1 MVKIKRLIIPSI
13 FFWPHHKA
21 CWILVPQP
29 GIEPIPPTMEAQ
41 KQKHGV
47 LTTGLPGK
55 TRYQVLMRTLN
66 NWNSHT
72 LLVENA
78 KWYNHF
84 VKQFGSFS
92 FKTQNKTK
100 KTLFKWFQNPTVR
113 YLSKRNKSICSHR
126 FVLECLEQLYS

>member
-13 FFWPHHKA
+13 FFWPHHRA

-29 GIEPIPPTMEAQ
+29 GIEPTPPTMEAQ

-47 LTTGLPGK
+47 LTTGQSGK
-55 TRYQVLMRTLN
+55 TRYQLLMRTLN

-92 FKTQNKTK
+92 FKKQNKTK
-100 KTLFKWFQNPTVR
+100 KHFSNDSEIPLLGIYPREIKAYAHTDL
-113 YLSKRNKSICSHR
+113 YLN
-126 FVLECLEQLYS
+126 V